1 MRTVILSSSK
11 VEILDRLTWGMQEEI
26 RSAMLGGIK
35 MHGLTD
41 AQRGDIELNPSA
53 LMAAK
58 YRALELCVVKVVS
71 SDGSESAYSREWM
84 NALSIEDGDTLLE
97 AVNDVTSPKKK

>member
-1 MRTVILSSSK
+1 
-11 VEILDRLTWGMQEEI
+11 
-26 RSAMLGGIK
+26 
-35 MHGLTD
+35 
-41 AQRGDIELNPSA
+41 
-53 LMAAK
+53 MAAK